1 MGDNTRNQRNKSV
14 MGKDKIEE
22 KLQTIIDQI
31 SRIEDDVKAI
41 RSTNDELRASVDYAQ
56 NEIVTL
62 KETVGKQQNEIQD
75 LKTENQVLTQR
86 LDSEKKRLD
95 DLETYSR
102 RQKT

>member
-1 MGDNTRNQRNKSV
+1 

-62 KETVGKQQNEIQD
+62 KETVGKQKNEIQD
-75 LKTENQVLTQR
+75 LKTENQVFTKAGLR
-86 LDSEKKRLD
+86 KEKA
-95 DLETYSR
+95 
-102 RQKT
+102 